1 MGASTASYMMF
12 TLDKL
17 LNSLMKQASSICD
30 EGDSEPSSKLQMLF
44 VQERLL
50 NNHES
55 RVEYAKRTLKVPVS
69 YYNIF
74 FTFA

>member
-1 MGASTASYMMF
+1 
-12 TLDKL
+12 
-17 LNSLMKQASSICD
+17 MKQASSICD

-69 YYNIF
+69 Y
-74 FTFA
+74 